1 MLQSVLLILLIIA
14 AFWGLAHLKR
24 KPPEVR
30 RKLFLRSAMGAIIVL
45 LITMVV
51 TGRMHWLFAL
61 IGALLPFVRGLFG
74 IGLQLLPL
82 WLRRKQSDN
91 QQNHDQK
98 AHDSSAQSPL
108 NKTALDIREAMDI
121 LGLEGD
127 IHKGDISVTMINDAH
142 RRLIQKM
149 HPDRGGSDYLAAK
162 INQAR
167 DLLLSITKH

>member
-14 AFWGLAHLKR
+14 AFWGLAHIKQ
-24 KPPEVR
+24 KPPGVR
-30 RKLFLRSAMGAIIVL
+30 RKLFVRSAVGALVVL
-45 LITMVV
+45 LIAMAV

-61 IGALLPFVRGLFG
+61 VGALLPFVRGLFG
-74 IGLQLLPL
+74 IGLQFLPL
-82 WLRRKQSDN
+82 WLRRRQTGNQHNSDHN
-91 QQNHDQK
+91 
-98 AHDSSAQSPL
+98 AHNSTQSPP
-108 NKTALDIREAMDI
+108 NKNALDVREAMDI

-127 IHKGDISVTMINDAH
+127 IHKGDISTKMINDAH

-167 DLLLSITKH
+167 DLLLSLIKP